1 MNKNYDHTITA
12 RSRRFRARVRAEQEV
27 ARKAARIARR
37 VELDRK
43 RAATGLPP
51 AKTSTERARE
61 CRERQAAVEQVIRT
75 QSWYSPPFRDWHEAK
90 AYLMSVRP
98 DVPEQAIEDTLEV
111 TRRDAQKWKL
121 FWNRFVV
128 THDIAQAR
136 IARAILWQILD
147 VRFGGDM
154 THIKAA
160 MKQAETRLDITTTE
174 GGHPTQV
181 YQEKALA
188 LDMSQIMLREGGIL
202 NGEE

>member
-1 MNKNYDHTITA
+1 
-12 RSRRFRARVRAEQEV
+12 
-27 ARKAARIARR
+27 
-37 VELDRK
+37 
-43 RAATGLPP
+43 
-51 AKTSTERARE
+51 
-61 CRERQAAVEQVIRT
+61 
-75 QSWYSPPFRDWHEAK
+75 
-90 AYLMSVRP
+90 MSVRP